1 MGVAH
6 SLTKTF
12 AFTQQSSILNNLAR
26 HSVTTIQLVQT
37 HTYKPLLIP
46 LLPSVAVC
54 LPLLLLL
61 LPLLPLP
68 PAPQLPSRSP
78 EPLLPRQPFAHT
90 FAAGAIA
97 VQAVLVEWGEG
108 GNLEVRGGER

>member
-6 SLTKTF
+6 SLTAINFCFHTTVK
-12 AFTQQSSILNNLAR
+12 
-26 HSVTTIQLVQT
+26 HSKQFGQTVTTIQLVQT
-37 HTYKPLLIP
+37 HTYKPSLIP

-108 GNLEVRGGER
+108 GNLEVRGER